1 MIQYAFF
8 QKGVLM
14 FEWLTQPEAWI
25 TLITLSAL
33 EIVLGIDNIIFI
45 AILVN
50 KLPQA
55 QRDKARF
62 FGLTLAMLT
71 RIGLLASLFWIMKLT
86 KPLFHIAQIGIS
98 GRDLILIL
106 GGIFLLYKSAKEI
119 YEQTQAPHQKEENK
133 IKGGFISTL
142 IQIAILDIVFS
153 LDSVITAVGMA
164 QDLEIMII
172 AIIVAVGVMMFASK
186 GIAEFVDAHP
196 TIKTL
201 ALAFLFMVGVVLI
214 LDGFKIHVPKAY
226 IYFAMGFS
234 LVVELLNIYIR
245 KKSKIS

>member
-1 MIQYAFF
+1 
-8 QKGVLM
+8 M
-14 FEWLTQPEAWI
+14 FEWLAQPEAWI
-25 TLITLSAL
+25 TLITLTAL

-50 KLPQA
+50 KLPQN

-62 FGLTLAMLT
+62 FGLSLAMLT
-71 RIGLLASLFWIMKLT
+71 RIALLASLFWIMKLT
-86 KPLFHIAQIGIS
+86 KPLFSIGDLGIS

-106 GGIFLLYKSAKEI
+106 GGIFLVYKSTKEI
-119 YEQTQAPHQKEENK
+119 YEQTQAHHQDAQSKFH
-133 IKGGFISTL
+133 GGFFSTL

-164 QDLEIMII
+164 NQLEIMII
-172 AIIVAVGVMMFASK
+172 AIILAVGVMMFASK
-186 GIAEFVDAHP
+186 GIANFVDTHP

-201 ALAFLFMVGVVLI
+201 ALAFLAMVGVVLI
-214 LDGFKIHVPKAY
+214 LDGFKIHIPKAY
-226 IYFAMGFS
+226 IYVAMGFS

-245 KKSKIS
+245 KKTHS

>member
-1 MIQYAFF
+1 
-8 QKGVLM
+8 M

-50 KLPQA
+50 KLPQT

-119 YEQTQAPHQKEENK
+119 YEQTQAPHQEEENK
-133 IKGGFISTL
+133 FKGGFISTL

-186 GIAEFVDAHP
+186 GIAEFVDARP

>member
-1 MIQYAFF
+1 MIQYAFL
-8 QKGVLM
+8 QKGVSM
-14 FEWLTQPEAWI
+14 FEWLAQPEAWI
-25 TLITLSAL
+25 TLITLTAL

-50 KLPQA
+50 KLPQH

-62 FGLTLAMLT
+62 FGLSLAMLT
-71 RIGLLASLFWIMKLT
+71 RIALLASLFWIMKLT
-86 KPLFHIAQIGIS
+86 KPLFSLGSIEIS

-119 YEQTQAPHQKEENK
+119 YEQTQAHQQNQESKFH
-133 IKGGFISTL
+133 GGFLSTL

-164 QDLEIMII
+164 QQLEIMII
-172 AIIVAVGVMMFASK
+172 AIILAVGVMMFASK
-186 GIAEFVDAHP
+186 GIAEFVDTHP

-234 LVVELLNIYIR
+234 LAVELLNIYIR
-245 KKSKIS
+245 KRNQH

>member
-1 MIQYAFF
+1 
-8 QKGVLM
+8 M
-14 FEWLTQPEAWI
+14 FEWLAQPEAWI
-25 TLITLSAL
+25 TLITLTAL

-50 KLPQA
+50 KLPQN

-62 FGLTLAMLT
+62 FGLSLAMLT
-71 RIGLLASLFWIMKLT
+71 RIALLASLFWIMKLT
-86 KPLFHIAQIGIS
+86 KPLFSIGDLGIS

-106 GGIFLLYKSAKEI
+106 GGIFLVYKSTKEI
-119 YEQTQAPHQKEENK
+119 YEQTQAHHQDAQSKFH
-133 IKGGFISTL
+133 GGFFSTL

-164 QDLEIMII
+164 NQLEIMII
-172 AIIVAVGVMMFASK
+172 AIILAVGVMMFASK
-186 GIAEFVDAHP
+186 GIANFVDTHP

-201 ALAFLFMVGVVLI
+201 ALAFLAMVGVVLI
-214 LDGFKIHVPKAY
+214 LDGFKIHIPKAY
-226 IYFAMGFS
+226 VYFAMGFS

-245 KKSKIS
+245 KKTHC

>member
-1 MIQYAFF
+1 M
-8 QKGVLM
+8 L
-14 FEWLTQPEAWI
+14 EWITHPEAWV

-50 KLPQA
+50 KLPEH

-62 FGLTLAMLT
+62 FGLSLAMLT

-86 KPLFHIAQIGIS
+86 KPLFYLGTLGFS
-98 GRDLILIL
+98 GRDLILII
-106 GGIFLLYKSAKEI
+106 GGVFLLYKSLKEI
-119 YEQTQAPHQKEENK
+119 YEQTQAHHQEENK
-133 IKGGFISTL
+133 FKGGFLSTL

-164 QDLEIMII
+164 QQLEIMII

-186 GIAEFVDAHP
+186 GIADFVDAHP

-214 LDGFKIHVPKAY
+214 LDGFKIHVSKTY

-234 LVVELLNIYIR
+234 LAVELINIYIR
-245 KKSKIS
+245 KKTKHS

>member
-1 MIQYAFF
+1 M
-8 QKGVLM
+8 L
-14 FEWLTQPEAWI
+14 EWLTQPEAWI
-25 TLITLSAL
+25 TLITLTAL

-50 KLPQA
+50 KLPQS
-55 QRDKARF
+55 QRDRARF
-62 FGLTLAMLT
+62 FGLSLAMLT
-71 RIGLLASLFWIMKLT
+71 RIALLASLFWIMKLT
-86 KPLFHIAQIGIS
+86 KPLFTLGSIEIS

-106 GGIFLLYKSAKEI
+106 GGIFLVYKSAKEI
-119 YEQTQAPHQKEENK
+119 YEQTQIHHQEKENHFH
-133 IKGGFISTL
+133 GGFFSTL

-164 QDLEIMII
+164 NQLEIMIL
-172 AIIVAVGVMMFASK
+172 AIILAVAVMMFASK
-186 GIAEFVDAHP
+186 GIADFVDTHP

-201 ALAFLFMVGVVLI
+201 ALAFLFMVGIVLI
-214 LDGFKIHVPKAY
+214 LDGFKIHIPKAY

-245 KKSKIS
+245 KKTCT

>member
-1 MIQYAFF
+1 
-8 QKGVLM
+8 M
-14 FEWLTQPEAWI
+14 FEWLTQPEAWV
-25 TLITLSAL
+25 TLFTLTAL

-50 KLPQA
+50 KLPHT

-62 FGLTLAMLT
+62 FGLSLAMLT
-71 RIGLLASLFWIMKLT
+71 RIALLASLFWIMKLT
-86 KPLFHIAQIGIS
+86 KPLFSIGNFGIS
-98 GRDLILIL
+98 GRDLILIV
-106 GGIFLLYKSAKEI
+106 GGIFLLYKSVKEI
-119 YEQTQAPHQKEENK
+119 YEQTQAHHQDTQSNFH
-133 IKGGFISTL
+133 GGFFSTL
-142 IQIAILDIVFS
+142 VQIAILDIVFS

-164 QDLEIMII
+164 NQLEIMII
-172 AIIVAVGVMMFASK
+172 AIILAVGVMMFASK
-186 GIAEFVDAHP
+186 GIANFVDTHP

-201 ALAFLFMVGVVLI
+201 ALAFLAMVGVVLI

-245 KKSKIS
+245 KKTHH

>member
-1 MIQYAFF
+1 
-8 QKGVLM
+8 M
-14 FEWLTQPEAWI
+14 FEWLAQPEAWI
-25 TLITLSAL
+25 TLITLTAL

-50 KLPQA
+50 KLPQN

-62 FGLTLAMLT
+62 FGLSLAMLT
-71 RIGLLASLFWIMKLT
+71 RIALLASLFWIMKLT
-86 KPLFHIAQIGIS
+86 KPLFSLGSLEIS

-106 GGIFLLYKSAKEI
+106 GGVFLLYKSTKEI
-119 YEQTQAPHQKEENK
+119 YEQTQTSHQDTQSNFH
-133 IKGGFISTL
+133 GGFFSTL
-142 IQIAILDIVFS
+142 VQIAILDIVFS

-164 QDLEIMII
+164 NQLEIMII
-172 AIIVAVGVMMFASK
+172 AIILAVGVMMFASK
-186 GIAEFVDAHP
+186 GIANFVDTHP

-201 ALAFLFMVGVVLI
+201 ALAFLAMVGVVLI
-214 LDGFKIHVPKAY
+214 LDGFKIHIPKAY

-245 KKSKIS
+245 KKTHS

>member
-1 MIQYAFF
+1 
-8 QKGVLM
+8 M
-14 FEWLTQPEAWI
+14 FEWLLQPEAWV
-25 TLITLSAL
+25 TLITLTAL

-50 KLPQA
+50 KLPQH

-62 FGLTLAMLT
+62 FGLSLAMLT
-71 RIGLLASLFWIMKLT
+71 RIALLASLFWIMKLT
-86 KPLFHIAQIGIS
+86 KPLFHIGEMGIS

-106 GGIFLLYKSAKEI
+106 GGIFLVYKSAKEI
-119 YEQTQAPHQKEENK
+119 YEQTQAHHESQESKFH
-133 IKGGFISTL
+133 GGFFSTL

-164 QDLEIMII
+164 NQLEIMII
-172 AIIVAVGVMMFASK
+172 AIILAVGVMMFASK
-186 GIAEFVDAHP
+186 GIANFVDTHP

-201 ALAFLFMVGVVLI
+201 ALAFLFMVGIVLI

-245 KKSKIS
+245 KKSKHA